1 MTHLQSQIQT
11 ITAPQQ
17 TVNELI
23 YTKHKPTQGKWSEST
38 DRQTKIKAENKIK
51 ADRQTDRQKQ
61 RQIKA
66 DPNALNLLNLSNKD
80 RQTENEN
87 RGTYKES

>member
-1 MTHLQSQIQT
+1 MRNMTHLQSQIQT

-17 TVNELI
+17 TVNKLI

-51 ADRQTDRQKQ
+51 AD
-61 RQIKA
+61 
-66 DPNALNLLNLSNKD
+66 PNVLNLLNLSNKD
-80 RQTENEN
+80 RQTDKNEN
-87 RGTYKES
+87 RGT

>member
-17 TVNELI
+17 TVNKLI
-23 YTKHKPTQGKWSEST
+23 YTKHNPTQGKWSEST
-38 DRQTKIKAENKIK
+38 DRLTKIKIEAENKN
-51 ADRQTDRQKQ
+51 
-61 RQIKA
+61 KA
-66 DPNALNLLNLSNKD
+66 DPNVLNLLNLSNKD